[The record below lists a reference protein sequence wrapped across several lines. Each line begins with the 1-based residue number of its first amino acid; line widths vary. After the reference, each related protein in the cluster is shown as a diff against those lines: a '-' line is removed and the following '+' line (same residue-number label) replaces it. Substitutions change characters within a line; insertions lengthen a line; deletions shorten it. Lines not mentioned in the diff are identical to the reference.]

1 MSGGGASAALNDPLV
16 VGMAI
21 TYRNHCQGCA
31 GQAEINSSEHSLGCT
46 TVGSW
51 VPGASF
57 NPCQSS
63 RRWVGGPPSQVS
75 ELSHGFRQDGSC
87 VLGPELAVR
96 LPAEAAAHLTWPGV
110 AWPPCLGLKGPYC
123 HRSGEAGALGEG
135 KSDVLQVHIRQAS
148 GSQQP

>member
-21 TYRNHCQGCA
+21 TYRNHCQGCE
-31 GQAEINSSEHSLGCT
+31 GQAEINSSERSLACT

-75 ELSHGFRQDGSC
+75 ELSHRD
-87 VLGPELAVR
+87 LGRTGAVCLARSWQSGCQLR
-96 LPAEAAAHLTWPGV
+96 LLPTSPG
-110 AWPPCLGLKGPYC
+110 PGLPGLPVWAS
-123 HRSGEAGALGEG
+123 R
-135 KSDVLQVHIRQAS
+135 VHIVTVQGRQEPWARE
-148 GSQQP
+148 SQMCSRYI